1 MHIWE
6 IILIATAIVAIAT
19 LIIRH
24 QISLKRR
31 AYLMREAINNRDYSF
46 KLSTSGLLFGDKA
59 MQQALNAMGEIIKEQ
74 SNRSEVDSWRN
85 LSRVL
90 THEIMNT
97 TAPIAS
103 ISQAL
108 LNQEEIKGTRT
119 EKGLETINTAV
130 HHLNVFIE
138 SYRKMSQLDDPNCSL
153 FPADEFFKQITSLFT
168 QVNWNIENKNVSSLF
183 ADQTMLHQA
192 VVNIV
197 KNAVEAKAR
206 NIGIKIDM
214 TTTDDKKKYTDIYI
228 SNDGTTIPPDIAKI
242 IFIPFFTTKSYG
254 TGIGLALCRQIIVT
268 LGGDIELTD
277 SPYANY
283 NTTFRVRLPYK
294 GK

>member
-130 HHLNVFIE
+130 HHLNVCIE

-197 KNAVEAKAR
+197 KNAVEAKAK

>member
-130 HHLNVFIE
+130 HHLKVFIE

-197 KNAVEAKAR
+197 KNAVEAKAN

>member
-192 VVNIV
+192 VINIV
-197 KNAVEAKAR
+197 KNAVEAKAK

-242 IFIPFFTTKSYG
+242 IFIPFFTTKNYG

>member
-197 KNAVEAKAR
+197 KNAVEAKAN
-206 NIGIKIDM
+206 NIGIKIDK

>member
-1 MHIWE
+1 
-6 IILIATAIVAIAT
+6 
-19 LIIRH
+19 
-24 QISLKRR
+24 
-31 AYLMREAINNRDYSF
+31 MREAINNRDYSF

-197 KNAVEAKAR
+197 KNAVEAKAK

>member
-168 QVNWNIENKNVSSLF
+168 QVDWNIENNNISSIF
-183 ADQTMLHQA
+183 ADHTMLHQA

-197 KNAVEAKAR
+197 KNAVEAKAK

-268 LGGDIELTD
+268 SGGDIELTD

>member
-168 QVNWNIENKNVSSLF
+168 QVDWNIENNNISSIF
-183 ADQTMLHQA
+183 ADHTMLHQA

-197 KNAVEAKAR
+197 KNAVEAKAK

>member
-153 FPADEFFKQITSLFT
+153 YPADEFFKQITSLFT

-183 ADQTMLHQA
+183 ADHTMLHQA

-197 KNAVEAKAR
+197 KNAVEAKAK

>member
-197 KNAVEAKAR
+197 KNAVEAKAK

-254 TGIGLALCRQIIVT
+254 TGIGLALCRQIIIT

>member
-197 KNAVEAKAR
+197 KNAVEAKAK

-294 GK
+294 GR

>member
-168 QVNWNIENKNVSSLF
+168 QVNWNIENKNISSLF

-192 VVNIV
+192 VINIV
-197 KNAVEAKAR
+197 KNAVEAKAK

>member
-192 VVNIV
+192 VINIV

>member
-192 VVNIV
+192 IVNIV
-197 KNAVEAKAR
+197 KNAVEAKAK

>member
-168 QVNWNIENKNVSSLF
+168 QVNWIIENKNVSSLF

-197 KNAVEAKAR
+197 KNAVEAKAK

>member
-197 KNAVEAKAR
+197 KNAVEAKAK

>member
-168 QVNWNIENKNVSSLF
+168 QVNWNIENKNISSLF

-197 KNAVEAKAR
+197 KNAVEAKAK
-206 NIGIKIDM
+206 NIGFKIDM

>member
-19 LIIRH
+19 LAIRH

-168 QVNWNIENKNVSSLF
+168 QVNWNIENKNISSLF

-197 KNAVEAKAR
+197 KNAVEAKAK

>member
-197 KNAVEAKAR
+197 KNAVEAKAK

-242 IFIPFFTTKSYG
+242 IFIPFFTTKNYG

>member
-31 AYLMREAINNRDYSF
+31 AYLMSEAINNRDYSF

-197 KNAVEAKAR
+197 KNAVEAKAN

>member
-74 SNRSEVDSWRN
+74 SNRSEIDSWRN

-197 KNAVEAKAR
+197 KNAVEAKAK

>member
-19 LIIRH
+19 LAIRH

-197 KNAVEAKAR
+197 KNAVEAKAN

>member
-168 QVNWNIENKNVSSLF
+168 QVNWIIENKNVSSLF

-197 KNAVEAKAR
+197 KNAVEAKAN

>member
-31 AYLMREAINNRDYSF
+31 AYLMSEAINNRDYSF

-168 QVNWNIENKNVSSLF
+168 QANWNIENKNVSSLF

-197 KNAVEAKAR
+197 KNAVEAKAK